1 MARDESAHAVRLT
14 RIDPVF
20 SLQEQLRVAAAST
33 WKPGMEFL
41 LWYENG
47 PIGVFIRESLW
58 GYPIT
63 LSSHAVG
70 MAAVMGV
77 VLALNM
83 RVLGYAK
90 GISPLSF
97 DKLFVVGWIGFAI
110 NLISGLILFAGTTS
124 SYFFQGTFQLKIGAI
139 VVGGILMKLVMNAV
153 RENKSIVVQKALALA

>member
-1 MARDESAHAVRLT
+1 M
-14 RIDPVF
+14 
-20 SLQEQLRVAAAST
+20 
-33 WKPGMEFL
+33 GFL

-77 VLALNM
+77 VLALNI

-90 GISPLSF
+90 GVSPLAF
-97 DKLFVVGWIGFAI
+97 DKLFLVGWIGFAI
-110 NLISGLILFAGTTS
+110 NLSSGLVLFAGTNDG
-124 SYFFQGTFQLKIGAI
+124 YVHAIGAI
-139 VVGGILMKLVMNAV
+139 VLGGILMKFVMNAI
-153 RENKSIVVQKALALA
+153 RDNKSIAVQKALALACIVCWLTGVVTGRLMAYIG